1 MAKKI
6 LFLQLSPEF
15 GSTKFGPFTGAEIR
29 LGNDPGRNDIVL
41 PENLGVSVEH
51 CRVVKQQGDETFI
64 VAPVDRTS
72 LVFVWRKD
80 GRPPKQITAP
90 QALTDGD
97 GFSLGAAEGPRFII
111 VLEYPKAA
119 GGPSDD
125 GGPKAGIGKAAS
137 KLSSKGLL
145 DEIKRRGFAKAVS
158 SSLGHGAVNAW
169 TFIKSGAF
177 LQPRYIIIGLMLVS
191 GYLFAGTMSCGLA
204 ASVYDGQSKAE
215 TITKLK
221 DECGVTDV
229 EEGPPSINKQTA
241 KIMGPAG
248 ADFKSILDK
257 DPDLAAL
264 YTKKLAS
271 IKGNAAQYDWVRA
284 KGQTP
289 LSQWQ
294 AYLAK
299 STSYYDPAL
308 VRVFTY
314 LAATPNDPKDY
325 QLFRIFENPEK
336 GFSCYRGPL
345 QLSWRQADRFGMSN
359 LFLDVPVDIVVAG
372 QGARDEI
379 QPLLEAEP
387 AKVGEIITL
396 GADDEIVLD
405 PIVQQE
411 NLECMYVKG
420 DDDRDK
426 VNDLPGNLK
435 ELLGKKGKGLP
446 GPDAKG
452 NYILNRMFKYYAADW
467 QRGYKDAKFDDPK
480 KTLTAQLDATSS
492 AQDDA
497 KAKTMD
503 QVAELMARAAIIPCL
518 GIIGND
524 EAPQW
529 MLDDASVKND
539 SKWDCAGF
547 LFLIDESAARR

>member
-111 VLEYPKAA
+111 VLEYPKPA
-119 GGPSDD
+119 GGAPDA
-125 GGPKAGIGKAAS
+125 GGPKAGLGKAAQ

-145 DEIKRRGFAKAVS
+145 DEIKRRGFAKALT
-158 SSLGHGAVNAW
+158 SSLGHNLANAF
-169 TFIKSGAF
+169 TFIKSGTF
-177 LQPRYIIIGLMLVS
+177 LQPRYIIVGLMLFS
-191 GYLFAGTMSCGLA
+191 GYLFAGTLSCGLA
-204 ASVYDGQSKAE
+204 ASMYDGQSKADE
-215 TITKLK
+215 ITTLK
-221 DECGVTDV
+221 DQCGVTDA
-229 EEGPPSINKQTA
+229 EEGPPTINKQTKKLLGA
-241 KIMGPAG
+241 AGPG
-248 ADFKSILDK
+248 FKEILDK
-257 DPDLAAL
+257 DADLAAL

-271 IKGNAAQYDWVRA
+271 IKGNAAQYDWVRS
-284 KGQTP
+284 KGSTP

-294 AYLAK
+294 GYLAK
-299 STSYYDPAL
+299 SSAYDEAL

-314 LAATPNDPKDY
+314 LAATPNDPKDF

-336 GFSCYRGPL
+336 TFSCYRGPL

-359 LFLDVPVDIVVAG
+359 AMLDVPVDITVAQ
-372 QGARDEI
+372 QGAKDEI
-379 QPLLEAEP
+379 QPLIEAEP
-387 AKVGEIITL
+387 AKVGEVITL
-396 GADDEIVLD
+396 GADDEIAID

-411 NLECMYVKG
+411 NLECAYVKG

-426 VNDLPGNLK
+426 INDLPGNMK

-446 GPDAKG
+446 GPEAKG
-452 NYILNRMFKYYAADW
+452 NYLLNRMFKYYAADW

-492 AQDDA
+492 ATDDA
-497 KAKTMD
+497 KKNTLD
-503 QVAELMARAAIIPCL
+503 QVAELMARAAIVPCL

-524 EAPQW
+524 EAPDW
-529 MLDDASVKND
+529 MLKDAGVKND
-539 SKWDCAGF
+539 SKVDCAIF
-547 LFLIDESAARR
+547 LFLIDESAAK